1 MDEGTSLGARF
12 WFLVLLFCVAAVVAA
27 SVFVVIFTHLW
38 YAWGFLGG
46 FLVLGGGLLAFGWA
60 YDRRERK
67 RRERLAA

>member
-1 MDEGTSLGARF
+1 MDEDTGLGARF
-12 WFLVLLFCVAAVVAA
+12 WFVVLLLCVVAVVAV

-38 YAWGFLGG
+38 YAWGVFGADLALGA
-46 FLVLGGGLLAFGWA
+46 GLLTFGWA